1 MMRSRPLRVDPRL
14 AAAAEG
20 EREAAAS
27 LLREYLPRIRNLVRY
42 LLHGDQDVDDFAQEA
57 MLAIIKG
64 LGSYRGDG
72 PLEAWIDRV
81 TAHTTI
87 TELRRRKNSRRAT
100 PAGPA
105 LELVP
110 EPSVVGRPDEY
121 LSSRWAVALLD
132 HVPEEQREALVL
144 HFVIEMSVPEIAE
157 AVGRPVETI
166 RSRLRLG
173 LDRLRL
179 LVGGAQ

>member
-1 MMRSRPLRVDPRL
+1 MR
-14 AAAAEG
+14 
-20 EREAAAS
+20 
-27 LLREYLPRIRNLVRY
+27 PRIRNLVRY

-64 LGSYRGDG
+64 LDSYRGDG
-72 PLEAWIDRV
+72 PFEAWIDRV

-87 TELRRRKNSRRAT
+87 TEIRRRKTSRRAA
-100 PAGPA
+100 PIGPS

-110 EPSVVGRPDEY
+110 DAGAVGRPDEY
-121 LSSRWAVALLD
+121 LQSRWAVALLD

-144 HFVIEMSVPEIAE
+144 HFVVEMSVPEIAE
-157 AVGRPVETI
+157 SLGRPVETI

-173 LDRLRL
+173 LDRLRIL
-179 LVGGAQ
+179 AGGQA